1 MVKKLNEYQK
11 EIFSRDKSREKYEKI
26 KAEIEKIWDSS
37 TQEEKNEFER
47 SGALDMLYQSLE
59 YMD

>member
-26 KAEIEKIWDSS
+26 KAEIEEIWDSF
-37 TQEEKNEFER
+37 TQEEKNEFEY